1 MQISVDISLYPL
13 QSQYIPPIKAFIER
27 IENNPDIIVAKN
39 SMSTTLLGD
48 YAVLMPLITAEMQ
61 TTLQQVPRSVF
72 VIKLSGGCQ

>member
-13 QSQYIPPIKAFIER
+13 QSQYIPPIKEFIAR
-27 IENNPDIIVAKN
+27 IENHPDLIVAKN

-48 YAVLMPLITAEMQ
+48 YSILMPLITKEMQ
-61 TTLQQVPRSVF
+61 TTLQQIPKSVF